1 MLGAMTNAG
10 PPASLWLR
18 GEDTK
23 RGPRPAYTLEQLAD
37 TCVRIADDQGLRAV
51 SMRGVAQELGT
62 AAASLY
68 RYVNGKD
75 DLMALMADS
84 VGAEYDYPP
93 LTGDVRTDV
102 LAIAVQSRAIHRR
115 HPWLSQIQPT
125 GLGPQSMRY
134 LDQMVGALS
143 PTGLSAPATMTGI
156 ALLTGWVTSFAA
168 QESAGMSARSS
179 ANSGAEHIGALLAH
193 GDYPHLAA
201 LYASTDISTP
211 TTESA
216 PTTESIDNNTAFEAG
231 IDALLFGI
239 APNN

>member
-1 MLGAMTNAG
+1 MLGVMTNAG

-37 TCVRIADDQGLRAV
+37 ACVRIADTQGLRAV
-51 SMRGVAQELGT
+51 SMRLVAQDLGT

-84 VGAEYDYPP
+84 VGAEYDYPA
-93 LTGDVRTDV
+93 LTGDVRTDI
-102 LAIAVQSRAIHRR
+102 LAITVQSRGIHHR

-125 GLGPQSMRY
+125 SLGPQSMRY
-134 LDQMVGALS
+134 LDQMAGALS
-143 PTGLSAPATMTGI
+143 PTGLSATATMTGI

-168 QESAGMSARSS
+168 QEAAGLSAGSS
-179 ANSGAEHIGALLAH
+179 ADSGAEHIGALLTH
-193 GDYPHLAA
+193 GDYPHLVA
-201 LYASTDISTP
+201 LYASADINS
-211 TTESA
+211 SA
-216 PTTESIDNNTAFEAG
+216 TESIDNNTAFEAG

-239 APNN
+239 AQ